1 MEMFQLLCRLRW
13 KSILSITA
21 GLLMSASMGAQVK
34 LKGFTRAHAGKTLVV
49 SMEEDYISR
58 LPHLLATT
66 VVNGEGYFQVEFD
79 LTEVREVTLS
89 IGSVKAQLFV
99 TPDKSYDVVIP
110 EPKSD
115 TQRRFDRADV
125 GLIFANPDMEDI
137 NFFIPK
143 FDADYNTFVNE
154 HYLDFAQQEFA
165 GSEAYKISRDEDL
178 GRSGLRPHQEGADTS
193 AAATENVAGAAL
205 VQEFKATM
213 FERYA
218 AWQRNDFAY
227 QYMRYRIAELELAAS
242 GFRAE
247 LYKEYFF
254 SQPMLLNHPAY
265 MRFFTSFFENEFTDA
280 LEGRKRDCVIQA
292 INGWRDFAAA
302 GRCLSDNPLL
312 TVEHVRNM
320 AVLLGLKKA
329 WHEELLLRGAV
340 SEALGSAAG
349 SVKPEYIATLA
360 ANLRESFVRHRLG
373 YAPEPFAL
381 PSARHD
387 TLNSESLRGQYVYLY
402 FYTSWSITCRKELM
416 VLSKVHEKYKSAVTL
431 VCINMDDEYASFAN
445 DLSNYRDCEWP
456 FVYGAADPLLRE
468 KYNIRSVPHACLLDT
483 EGRLMYDYTRRPS
496 EGAEGLFEELAAR
509 LRKQNPQQGQ
519 RTWKD

>member
-89 IGSVKAQLFV
+89 IGSIKAQLFV

-165 GSEAYKISRDEDL
+165 G
-178 GRSGLRPHQEGADTS
+178 
-193 AAATENVAGAAL
+193 
-205 VQEFKATM
+205 
-213 FERYA
+213 
-218 AWQRNDFAY
+218 
-227 QYMRYRIAELELAAS
+227 
-242 GFRAE
+242 
-247 LYKEYFF
+247 
-254 SQPMLLNHPAY
+254 
-265 MRFFTSFFENEFTDA
+265 
-280 LEGRKRDCVIQA
+280 
-292 INGWRDFAAA
+292 
-302 GRCLSDNPLL
+302 
-312 TVEHVRNM
+312 
-320 AVLLGLKKA
+320 
-329 WHEELLLRGAV
+329 
-340 SEALGSAAG
+340 
-349 SVKPEYIATLA
+349 
-360 ANLRESFVRHRLG
+360 
-373 YAPEPFAL
+373 
-381 PSARHD
+381 
-387 TLNSESLRGQYVYLY
+387 
-402 FYTSWSITCRKELM
+402 
-416 VLSKVHEKYKSAVTL
+416 
-431 VCINMDDEYASFAN
+431 
-445 DLSNYRDCEWP
+445 
-456 FVYGAADPLLRE
+456 
-468 KYNIRSVPHACLLDT
+468 
-483 EGRLMYDYTRRPS
+483 
-496 EGAEGLFEELAAR
+496 
-509 LRKQNPQQGQ
+509 
-519 RTWKD
+519 